1 MGVSPDRVKR
11 TVIFDRK
18 SDVTK
23 KEQCYKVLSGEKS
36 VTNGEQPY
44 KGRTVLLM
52 ENNLTK
58 ERQCYKWRTA
68 LQRKDSAI
76 NGEQSYKGRTLLQ
89 STIRGEKRYKW
100 RTTLQRKDSAING
113 EQGYKGRTMLQR
125 ENNVT
130 LGENNATER
139 RTVTC

>member
-58 ERQCYKWRTA
+58 ERQCYKWRTKLQRENIVTKYYQGRKA
-68 LQRKDSAI
+68 LQMENNVTKE
-76 NGEQSYKGRTLLQ
+76 GQC
-89 STIRGEKRYKW
+89 YKW
-100 RTTLQRKDSAING
+100 RTR
-113 EQGYKGRTMLQR
+113 LQR

-130 LGENNATER
+130 EGEQCYTGRKQRHRKENGNVLARENRDT
-139 RTVTC
+139 T